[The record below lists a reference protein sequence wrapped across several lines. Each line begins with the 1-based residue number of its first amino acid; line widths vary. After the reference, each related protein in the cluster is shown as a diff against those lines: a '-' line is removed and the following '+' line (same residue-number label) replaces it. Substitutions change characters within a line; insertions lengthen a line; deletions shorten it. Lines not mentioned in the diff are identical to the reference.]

1 MHALFLATFRAR
13 SSHCRRGHLVVLIK
27 LWLRL
32 LGCERAINVNHL
44 AHGQQLLFGVLQVY
58 GVIFLQLVTIMKQAC
73 EDMRQLHLV
82 EVDTVIVFMDKEL
95 LRELNK
101 RVRLPFEKV

>member
-1 MHALFLATFRAR
+1 
-13 SSHCRRGHLVVLIK
+13 
-27 LWLRL
+27 
-32 LGCERAINVNHL
+32 
-44 AHGQQLLFGVLQVY
+44 
-58 GVIFLQLVTIMKQAC
+58 MKQAC

-95 LRELNK
+95 LRELNE